1 MNIVMQT
8 NLSKSA
14 LESAMMF
21 IKYYAIAFCLIFVSM
36 SSAIWME
43 SAHHDNTRYFR
54 GDTSE
59 VFKSNCR
66 NDGQYGWLQL
76 IGRPV
81 TAEIECKVFQKTKTL
96 QDLSEIRV
104 LVVGLMALGAALLG
118 FICFS
123 YGLNRLTSF
132 LICISVFT
140 LPGMQNAVIMTNIPN
155 AVTPALALLSFFV
168 LSGIHKLDLQS
179 GIKISLSITL
189 LVFVGL
195 TYPAMA
201 FIYFSGW
208 IIRSLL
214 DTKLPVRSQIK
225 QTAFELAVFGFS
237 MVLAIFIGKALLD
250 PLLAERLATL
260 PDGFK
265 ADFSPFS
272 VFNKIPFVLTEALP
286 AAASLWFFNNHSSGV
301 VSAVVIASVLIIF
314 LVDHARTDLRR
325 SLYLGVL
332 IAFTLS
338 LAFAPLFLSKATNL
352 HQRVLFVPEAFLLLA
367 GSLGLY
373 RIINAKTNH
382 EKLSYFS
389 HAPYFLIAS
398 LGILY
403 SSYTTASSVWGT
415 NIEMNFVRVQFAAH
429 NNNPRRIHLVRAED
443 NGTGFNRKK
452 SATDEFNRKT
462 TDFKQDI
469 VDFLRLSLYGS
480 SNSTNERQLSFC
492 NPVTTDCE
500 MVVPISNIIVSYSD
514 YKETFCKTSDML
526 LIDMNVLVRATNSG
540 RPELVSEKDLP
551 DCAISK
557 FRVSAESLP
566 GEQYSAS
573 KAFDNSV
580 SVNDFW
586 ETSISNPVTLSI
598 NYNEPTALIGYR
610 FSGGEDSS
618 RMPRSWSLFGLG
630 KTGSWR
636 LLDQRIDQPA
646 FLRNQSRDYSVEN
659 SDSYKSYRFVFKDAG
674 AEKILRIYEIHLDT
688 K

>member
-1 MNIVMQT
+1 MNIDMQK
-8 NLSKSA
+8 NPPKSA
-14 LESAMMF
+14 LESTVIF
-21 IKYYAIAFCLIFVSM
+21 VKYYALAFCLIFVSM

-66 NDGQYGWLQL
+66 NDSQYGWLQL

-104 LVVGLMALGAALLG
+104 LVVGLIALGAALLG

-132 LICISVFT
+132 LIGISVFT

-168 LSGIHKLDLQS
+168 LSGIHKLGLQS

-214 DTKLPVRSQIK
+214 DTKSPIRSQIK
-225 QTAFELAVFGFS
+225 QAAFELAVFVFS
-237 MVLAIFIGKALLD
+237 MVLVIIIGKALLD
-250 PLLAERLATL
+250 PMLAERLATI
-260 PDGFK
+260 PDSFK
-265 ADFSPFS
+265 ADFSPIS
-272 VFNKIPFVLTEALP
+272 VFHKIPFVLTEALP
-286 AAASLWFFNNHSSGV
+286 TAARLWFFNNHSAGV
-301 VSAVVIASVLIIF
+301 EVAIVIALVLIIF
-314 LVDHARTDLRR
+314 LVDNASSNLRR
-325 SLYLGVL
+325 SFFIGAL
-332 IAFTLS
+332 IVFTLS
-338 LAFAPLFLSKATNL
+338 LAFAPLALSKATNL

-373 RIINAKTNH
+373 RIINAKTNY
-382 EKLSYFS
+382 KNLKYFS
-389 HAPYFLIAS
+389 HAPFFLIAS

-403 SSYTTASSVWGT
+403 SSYTTTSSVWGT

-429 NNNPRRIHLVRAED
+429 NKSPRRIHLVRAED
-443 NGTGFNRKK
+443 NRTGFNGAK

-462 TDFKQDI
+462 TYFKQDI

-480 SNSTNERQLSFC
+480 RNSTSERQLSFC

-500 MVVPISNIIVSYSD
+500 MVIPMNNIIVSHSD
-514 YKETFCKTSDML
+514 YKEPFCKTSDML

-540 RPELVSEKDLP
+540 NPDLVSENNLP
-551 DCAISK
+551 VCATSK
-557 FRVSAESLP
+557 FRVTAEILP
-566 GEQYSAS
+566 NEQYPAS
-573 KAFDNSV
+573 KAFDNSF

-586 ETSISNPVTLSI
+586 ETSIGNPVTLSI
-598 NYNEPTALIGYR
+598 DYNEPATLVGYR
-610 FSGGEDSS
+610 LSGGEDSS

-636 LLDQRIDQPA
+636 LLDQRVD
-646 FLRNQSRDYSVEN
+646 
-659 SDSYKSYRFVFKDAG
+659 
-674 AEKILRIYEIHLDT
+674 
-688 K
+688 